1 MSPAATTSTSIS
13 AHGDRGKAPSFSSDR
28 PDQDI
33 RSSESW
39 SGAEPSIR
47 LDARSRADT
56 KRCPRSPHG
65 CARRRRSALFLNHAE
80 PRG

>member
-13 AHGDRGKAPSFSSDR
+13 AHGDRGKAPSFYSDR

-33 RSSESW
+33 RSSEPW

-47 LDARSRADT
+47 LDARSRGDT
-56 KRCPRSPHG
+56 KPLTITSRL